1 MAMMKALSTFKGVEG
16 FISRGK
22 EFETSER
29 RASVLERKKLAEKVI
44 PKENKMIEPSESKDK
59 DDENKETEKKGNEN
73 NELLDKKK
81 YKVDDLE
88 EIAKLLEMSGYSGLN
103 KDELL
108 KEVSEELLKREISD
122 LANIDKE
129 ELIELISKEEID

>member
-1 MAMMKALSTFKGVEG
+1 MKALSTFKGVEG

-29 RASVLERKKLAEKVI
+29 RASVLERKKLAEKIV
-44 PKENKMIEPSESKDK
+44 PKENKMIEPSEHKDEDNEGK
-59 DDENKETEKKGNEN
+59 KAEKKGNED

-88 EIAKLLEMSGYSGLN
+88 EIAKLLEISGYSGLN

-108 KEVSEELLKREISD
+108 KEVSEELLKREISN

-129 ELIELISKEEID
+129 ELIQRIEDKG

>member
-1 MAMMKALSTFKGVEG
+1 
-16 FISRGK
+16 
-22 EFETSER
+22 
-29 RASVLERKKLAEKVI
+29 
-44 PKENKMIEPSESKDK
+44 
-59 DDENKETEKKGNEN
+59 
-73 NELLDKKK
+73 
-81 YKVDDLE
+81 
-88 EIAKLLEMSGYSGLN
+88 YSGLN